1 MGEMTSK
8 PERDMAAIQSKVERE
23 PRSEFELTE
32 VLSALWIGASF
43 EEIANFLIDNISE
56 REGGFWAASQ
66 ASVTPTRAV
75 DRPMT
80 FNSASVRPLDI
91 RQLP

>member
-8 PERDMAAIQSKVERE
+8 PERDMAAIQSEVECE

-32 VLSALWIGASF
+32 VLSALSIGASF

-66 ASVTPTRAV
+66 ASATPTRAV
-75 DRPMT
+75 DRLIT
-80 FNSASVRPLDI
+80 FNSAL
-91 RQLP
+91 